1 MTFPGES
8 DHELGCTL
16 KQRHQVLVLISLLS
30 AITYLDRVCISVA
43 GPRIQNALGLTAV
56 QWGWVGSLF
65 AISYSLFE
73 IPSGYLGDRI
83 GARAVLSR
91 IVLWWSGFTALT
103 GIAWNYAS
111 LLVTRFLFGAGE
123 AGAGPNMMLSVAR
136 WFPLTERVRA
146 LSIMLMAA
154 EVGTALTPLIVI
166 PIQTHYGWR
175 APFFVLGL
183 IGTAWVIAWRHWYY
197 DCPSDSPRIS
207 AAELAHIGSTTP
219 RNSQAFPLRSALRN
233 RSLWFSIASGV
244 SFRYGMYF
252 FQFWLPM
259 YLVRS
264 RGFTEAALLSTTW
277 LFMAGAIANIAGG
290 LVSDNLVKK
299 LGLKSAR
306 RIVPFVGMFIAAVCL
321 TLSALVNGRQS
332 VLVLL
337 SLSYCGMNFAQAACW
352 AVCIDIAAGFAG
364 AVSGARNT
372 GAQAAAAVS
381 SAVFGY
387 TLAKTGNYNTAL
399 IPVIAMI
406 SLCGLLCL
414 LVDATEQLARERV
427 PAAPRT
433 GLAQNA

>member
-1 MTFPGES
+1 M
-8 DHELGCTL
+8 

-43 GPRIQNALGLTAV
+43 GPRIQKALGLTAI

-65 AISYSLFE
+65 AISYCLFE

-83 GARAVLSR
+83 GARAVLNR

-103 GIAWNYAS
+103 GMAWNYPS

-123 AGAGPNMMLSVAR
+123 AGAGPNMMVSLAR

-146 LSIMLMAA
+146 MSIMLMAA
-154 EVGTALTPLIVI
+154 EVGTALAPLIVI
-166 PIQTHYGWR
+166 PIQTYYGWR

-207 AAELAHIGSTTP
+207 ATELEHIGNTTA
-219 RNSQAFPLRSALRN
+219 RSHQAFPLRSALRN
-233 RSLWFSIASGV
+233 RNLWFSIATGV

-259 YLVRS
+259 YLVKS
-264 RGFTEAALLSTTW
+264 RGFTEAALLGTTW
-277 LFMAGAIANIAGG
+277 LFTAGAIANVVGG

-299 LGLKSAR
+299 LGLKAAR
-306 RIVPFVGMFIAAVCL
+306 RIVPFVGLFISAVFL
-321 TLSALVNGRQS
+321 TLSALASGRHS
-332 VLVLL
+332 VLALL

-352 AVCIDIAAGFAG
+352 AVCIDIGAGFAG

-387 TLAKTGNYNTAL
+387 TVAKTGNYNTAL
-399 IPVIAMI
+399 IPIIAMI
-406 SLCGLLCL
+406 ALCGLLCL
-414 LVDATEQLARERV
+414 LVDATEQLV
-427 PAAPRT
+427 PEPVPEAPRT
-433 GLAQNA
+433 GLAQSA